1 MARTNRSRAFCLGV
15 LVTSIQRS
23 YDLLDCLYTKGNI
36 YNYKVQSLFFL
47 VSFFYRSDYIAT
59 RSLVFLDGFSS
70 REHDREGFPSGIA

>member
-23 YDLLDCLYTKGNI
+23 CDLLVCLYTKGNI

-47 VSFFYRSDYIAT
+47 VSLFYRSDYIAT
-59 RSLVFLDGFSS
+59 RRVFLDDFSS
-70 REHDREGFPSGIA
+70 RERDREGFPSGIA